1 MKMMDDLGFKI
12 KKLREERNISQEQL
26 ATELDISQS
35 KLSKIENGR
44 TTKIDFALMTKLS
57 NLFEI
62 SLEDFLER
70 ERERER
76 LKRRQIQN

>member
-1 MKMMDDLGFKI
+1 MMNELGYKI
-12 KKLREERNISQEQL
+12 KKLREQRNISQEQL

-35 KLSKIENGR
+35 KLSKIENNR

-57 NLFEI
+57 DLFEI

-70 ERERER
+70 ERERE
-76 LKRRQIQN
+76 

>member
-1 MKMMDDLGFKI
+1 MMDDLGFKI
-12 KKLREERNISQEQL
+12 KKLREQRNISQEQL

-44 TTKIDFALMTKLS
+44 ITKIDFALMTKLS
-57 NLFEI
+57 DLFEI

-76 LKRRQIQN
+76 LKRKQIQN